1 MTAPQQHGTGALFRF
16 RGIKDFH
23 LEHEPGVSA
32 QLQTA
37 LPSPFNVLPLEKI
50 EAKYDQGTLSA
61 CTCASEATAKSIQD
75 FGDIG
80 RWQIYDWLEAYHYLG
95 GTGSNGLP
103 TDATLAYCRD
113 TGLLLVR
120 SQSRWP
126 IESYLF
132 APEVP
137 GEWRRTLAAALV
149 ATGPCVIATLLPSSF
164 GWDSNT
170 EIPQSPGYHQMCL
183 VGYDGL
189 GDDDHAIFL
198 NTWGSYMGR
207 NGFYRLTW
215 AYLEGNNFQ
224 NGYCYGYQMT
234 DHHEAIVPPDPT
246 PTPLTV
252 TGFAEKANA
261 NIIRI
266 TPDTDATK
274 LKGKRVTIQEIVK

>member
-1 MTAPQQHGTGALFRF
+1 MTTHQQHGTGALFRF

-32 QLQTA
+32 QLQTV

-50 EAKYDQGTLSA
+50 ETKYDQGALSA
-61 CTCASEATAKSIQD
+61 CTFASEATAKSIQD
-75 FGDIG
+75 FGDLG

-95 GTGSNGLP
+95 GTGPNGLP

-113 TGLLLVR
+113 TGLLLVG

-170 EIPQSPGYHQMCL
+170 EIPVNPGYHQMCL
-183 VGYDGL
+183 IGYDGL
-189 GDDDHAIFL
+189 GDNDHAIFL
-198 NTWGSYMGR
+198 NSWGSYMGR
-207 NGFYRLTW
+207 K
-215 AYLEGNNFQ
+215 GNNFQ
-224 NGYCYGYQMT
+224 NGFCYGYQMT
-234 DHHEAIVPPDPT
+234 DHHEAIAPPPPIPT
-246 PTPLTV
+246 PTLIEFDAV
-252 TGFAEKANA
+252 VKAVND
-261 NIIRI
+261 NVVKIKP
-266 TPDTDATK
+266 TTDVLRAGMK
-274 LKGKRVTIQEIVK
+274 IHGKVIG